1 MNFGIKIKHR
11 GKFGNENMNFGGKR
25 ILVTGHTG
33 FKGTWISHLLSHFNP
48 ELFGISLHP
57 KLEDSFPESN
67 FRPSINEFFLDIR
80 DLNLITHVIGDIN
93 PEIVIHMAAQPL
105 VLNSYEMPLETY
117 QTNVMG
123 TANIL
128 EALKTTGCTASVV
141 VVTTDK
147 VYLNCESS
155 SGYREDD
162 PLGGLDPYS
171 GSKSAAELVVNSWR
185 ESGKDI
191 GKLNF
196 VTVRSGNVIGGGD
209 KAENRII
216 PDLIRAFKSG
226 GIINIRNPKSIRP
239 WQHVLDTLYGYL
251 LVADKLQ
258 SGATTHNSYNF
269 GPDENSRITVLELAK
284 LVNSQWPGCSEIEV
298 DSSALVERKETGVL
312 WLNSD
317 RARMDLGWKPML
329 DIEST
334 LGWIVEWESAL
345 NDMSTFEKLQ
355 FQTQRYLEKV
365 PQ

>member
-1 MNFGIKIKHR
+1 MNFS
-11 GKFGNENMNFGGKR
+11 GKR
-25 ILVTGHTG
+25 ILITGHTG
-33 FKGTWISHLLSHFNP
+33 FKGTWISHLLSHFDP
-48 ELFGISLHP
+48 ELFGISLP
-57 KLEDSFPESN
+57 SNIQDSFPERDV
-67 FRPSINEFFLDIR
+67 RPNIKEYFLDIR
-80 DLNLITHVIGDIN
+80 DLNSITQVIGIIK

-128 EALKTTGCTASVV
+128 EALKNTGCTSSVI

-147 VYLNCESS
+147 VYLNSESS
-155 SGYREDD
+155 VGYCEDD

-171 GSKSAAELVVNSWR
+171 GSKSATELVVNSWR
-185 ESGKDI
+185 ESVKNI

-226 GIINIRNPKSIRP
+226 ESIRVRNPNSIRP

-258 SGATTHNSYNF
+258 SEVATHDSYNF
-269 GPDENSRITVLELAK
+269 GPGEESRITVLELAK
-284 LVNSQWPGCSEIEV
+284 LFSSQWPGGGEIE
-298 DSSALVERKETGVL
+298 ANFAPVEGRKETEVL
-312 WLNSD
+312 WLNSE
-317 RARMDLGWKPML
+317 RARNDLGWSPIL
-329 DIEST
+329 DIEKSI
-334 LGWIVEWESAL
+334 GWIVEWESTL
-345 NDMSTFEKLQ
+345 HDMSTFEKLH
-355 FQTQRYLEKV
+355 FQTKQYLEKV
-365 PQ
+365 PR

>member
-1 MNFGIKIKHR
+1 MNFS
-11 GKFGNENMNFGGKR
+11 GKR
-25 ILVTGHTG
+25 ILITGHTG
-33 FKGTWISHLLSHFNP
+33 FKGTWISHLLNHFDP
-48 ELFGISLHP
+48 ELFGISLP
-57 KLEDSFPESN
+57 PNIQDSFPECDV
-67 FRPSINEFFLDIR
+67 RPNIKEYFLDIR
-80 DLNLITHVIGDIN
+80 DLNSITQVIGIIK

-128 EALKTTGCTASVV
+128 EALKTTGCTSSVI

-147 VYLNCESS
+147 VYLNSESIV
-155 SGYREDD
+155 GYREDD

-171 GSKSAAELVVNSWR
+171 GSKSATELVVNSWR
-185 ESGKDI
+185 ESVKNI

-226 GIINIRNPKSIRP
+226 EPISIRNPNSRRP

-258 SGATTHNSYNF
+258 SGVATHDSFNF
-269 GPDENSRITVLELAK
+269 GPGEESRITVLELAK
-284 LVNSQWPGCSEIEV
+284 LFSSQWPGGGEIE
-298 DSSALVERKETGVL
+298 ANFAPVEERRETAVL

-317 RARMDLGWKPML
+317 RARKDLGWNPML
-329 DIEST
+329 NIEKSIS
-334 LGWIVEWESAL
+334 WIVEWESTL
-345 NDMSTFEKLQ
+345 HDMSTFEKLH
-355 FQTQRYLEKV
+355 FQTKQYLEKV
-365 PQ
+365 PR